1 MDLGHEPLY
10 RLVEKL
16 ASGEIV
22 LPDIQR
28 EYVWAGAQ
36 IPRLLDSLYREWPVG
51 SVLLWTTNLSI
62 PTKRAAVLQGAP
74 AIGKPAI
81 LLDGQQRL
89 STIARVMLPD
99 AIPPGQKHP
108 DVRFNP
114 ETQEFKTANAVQ
126 KHDKRWIRVSDI
138 LRSGAQFRELIKPL
152 QLEQDKEDAWTD
164 ILAKVASRIRGYSVP
179 VQTVHVDNYETVA
192 EIFNRVNT
200 GGTRLSKGDLVIGSM
215 AARWSGGR
223 HAIETFEA
231 EMRATG
237 WPINREVLLRI
248 VSVLALG
255 SPNHIRL
262 LDLKTDTEWIKG
274 WEHAAHAVRNAVAFL
289 KDDAR
294 IPTRSL
300 LPTEYVLVLP
310 AVFLHDLG
318 GALEPGEAG
327 DLARWI
333 YLASAFGHYSG
344 SVETRLAADVNLLR
358 NPFAKKN
365 RPVLMQALIRTAQ
378 EPRTPGTRL
387 TEDDIF
393 GKTQR
398 SPLLRLLQLRATQ
411 NGAQSWLS
419 NRAITYD
426 PQHNGLSVEVHH
438 IFPKAWLRKNG
449 LASHRE
455 RDTIANFA
463 FLSKWDNIKI
473 GAGDPGAYLK
483 QANPVALAAQWIP
496 TDPDLWT
503 ADRFDDFCAARR
515 VLVADALNEMLGL
528 NETHEE
534 QPLEADD
541 VPEPELGAW
550 SEDVEFDA
558 EVAG

>member
-1 MDLGHEPLY
+1 MDLGHEPLH

-74 AIGKPAI
+74 VIGKPAI

-99 AIPPGQKHP
+99 AIPPGEKHP

-114 ETQEFKTANAVQ
+114 ETREFKTANAVQ
-126 KHDKRWIRVSDI
+126 KRDKRWIRVADI

-152 QLEQDKEDAWTD
+152 ALEQDKEDAWTD
-164 ILAKVASRIRGYSVP
+164 VLATVASRVRGYSVP
-179 VQTVHVDNYETVA
+179 VQTVHVDDYEIVA

-223 HAIETFEA
+223 DAIEAFEA

-237 WPINREVLLRI
+237 WPVNREVLLRI

-262 LDLKTDTEWIKG
+262 LDLKTDTEWING
-274 WEHAAHAVRNAVAFL
+274 WEAAAHAVRNAVAFL

-294 IPTRSL
+294 IPTRTL

-318 GALEPGEAG
+318 GAFEPGEAG
-327 DLARWI
+327 ELARWI

-344 SVETRLAADVNLLR
+344 SVETRLTADIGLLR
-358 NPFAKKN
+358 NPVLKN
-365 RPVLMQALIRTAQ
+365 DRPALMQALVRAAQ

-387 TEDDIF
+387 THDDIL

-398 SPLLRLLQLRATQ
+398 SPLLRLLRLRATQ

-449 LASHRE
+449 LGSHPE

-473 GAGDPGAYLK
+473 GAGDPATYLK
-483 QANPVALAAQWIP
+483 QAAPAALAAQWIP
-496 TDPDLWT
+496 SDPDLWT
-503 ADRFDDFCAARR
+503 DDRFDDFCAARR
-515 VLVADALNEMLGL
+515 VLVADALNEMLSL
-528 NETHEE
+528 DETHDP
-534 QPLEADD
+534 QPLEADEA
-541 VPEPELGAW
+541 PQPELGAW
-550 SEDVEFDA
+550 SEDVEFEA